1 MNVVNADHLHKR
13 ARMLDRTI
21 ALPDAVD
28 ARTLHAAAI
37 LAADR
42 TVHPILIGIRSA
54 IEQLAVQENVLLDRI
69 EIIEPGVSSLLDP
82 LAEQLYQ
89 RRKHRGLTLE
99 AARTLTTQPLYF
111 AGMLLANGDVDG
123 CVAGS
128 LSTTGEVLR
137 AGLQTVGLNPAI
149 SVVSSFFLMIF
160 PDRTCAYADCGV
172 VPSPDAS
179 QLADIAISTASNYV
193 RITGEEPRV
202 AMLSFSTKGS
212 AEHASIDKV
221 RTATALVRE
230 RAPDLLVDG
239 ELQFDAAYV
248 PAVAERKAPGS
259 PVAGRANVFIFP
271 DLNSG
276 NIAYKIT
283 ERVAGAQAI
292 GPIVQGLR
300 LPYLDL
306 SRGCSIE
313 DIVTSAAISAIL
325 G

>member
-13 ARMLDRTI
+13 ARMLDSTI

-37 LAADR
+37 LAAAG
-42 TVHPILIGIRSA
+42 TVRPILIGIRST

-69 EIIEPGVSSLLDP
+69 EIIEPGVSARLDP

-99 AARTLTTQPLYF
+99 AARALTTEPLYF

-172 VPSPDAS
+172 VPNPDAS
-179 QLADIAISTASNYV
+179 QLADIAISTAGNYV
-193 RITGEEPRV
+193 RLTGEEPRV

-212 AEHASIDKV
+212 AEHTSIDKV
-221 RTATALVRE
+221 RAATALVRE
-230 RAPDLLVDG
+230 RAPNLLVDG

-248 PAVAERKAPGS
+248 PAVAERKAPDS

-283 ERVAGAQAI
+283 ERLAGAQAI

-306 SRGCSIE
+306 SRGCSVE